1 MPKDV
6 LLPKFFTEIL
16 KKKARYRKV
25 RYCVPKTVPKC
36 TDFDRLSVQ
45 KIRAKKS
52 LKSANFYRISYR
64 IFYWQIYWQIGRNHA
79 EEHQIRLFGTALISI
94 SRYYYLPNV
103 KISSVQFGKNFG
115 TRTSLSM
122 PIFYFN
128 NCNNFYWT
136 IQVRKCHR
144 KINSVTNII
153 ENIPTGVF
161 ILVLISNIFW
171 NFFSENLKFFGLV
184 CNTPCVAWI
193 PSPKPTVLEFNSQYL
208 QICRTFNSLWLSE

>member
-6 LLPKFFTEIL
+6 LLPKFS

-128 NCNNFYWT
+128 NCT
-136 IQVRKCHR
+136 LVRLNSG
-144 KINSVTNII
+144 IASVTQ
-153 ENIPTGVF
+153 F
-161 ILVLISNIFW
+161 
-171 NFFSENLKFFGLV
+171 LKFPIFRRIDV
-184 CNTPCVAWI
+184 FRNPKI
-193 PSPKPTVLEFNSQYL
+193 PDF
-208 QICRTFNSLWLSE
+208 